1 MIKNVVIGNTV
12 TDILGASA
20 VQSYAGIGLY
30 FCNTSSNNEIFSL
43 HALQAGASVSD
54 ANMIVRNLSLPSGE
68 TYEFGA
74 EKFLIQSGE
83 RIAAVAQNGNR
94 VTATITYTEI

>member
-12 TDILGASA
+12 TNILSTSGAESF
-20 VQSYAGIGLY
+20 AGIGLY
-30 FCNTSSNNEIFSL
+30 FCNTSDVEETISL
-43 HALQAGASVSD
+43 HALESGSTVGD
-54 ANMIVRNLSLPSGE
+54 GNMIVRSLSLPSGA

-74 EKFLIQSGE
+74 EKFLIQCGE

-94 VTATITYTEI
+94 ITATITYTEI

>member
-1 MIKNVVIGNTV
+1 MINNVVIGNTV
-12 TDILGASA
+12 TNILSA
-20 VQSYAGIGLY
+20 GTNQSYAGIGLY
-30 FCNTSSNNEIFSL
+30 FCNTSTSDESLNL
-43 HALQAGASVSD
+43 HALQNGASVGD
-54 ANMIVRNLSLPSGE
+54 GNMIVKNLALPSGA

>member
-12 TDILGASA
+12 TNILSASNNE
-20 VQSYAGIGLY
+20 SFAGIGLY
-30 FCNTSSNNEIFSL
+30 FCNTSSLDETLSL
-43 HALQAGASVSD
+43 HALEASASVGD
-54 ANMIVRNLSLPSGE
+54 GNMIVKNLAMPSGA

-83 RIAAVAQNGNR
+83 RIAAIGQNGNR

>member
-12 TDILGASA
+12 TNILSSDSS
-20 VQSYAGIGLY
+20 QSFAGIGLY
-30 FCNTSSNNEIFSL
+30 FCNTSNSDETMNL
-43 HALQAGASVSD
+43 HALEKD
-54 ANMIVRNLSLPSGE
+54 AVVGDGNMIVRKLSLPSGA

-83 RIAAVAQNGNR
+83 RIAAVAENGNR